1 MFLQMKNEIFLYNN
15 ITEPLVI
22 YAPSTCDVDMIQRLL
37 QRGIKFKP
45 ISVLQSLRR
54 KSLDTFECLLGIV
67 SIDDFEMA
75 QKSEM
80 IEKAL
85 DHEKNIKAIKISRAN
100 NIFNDEHF
108 LLLAVRHSFRKY
120 NCLNLLKEDI

>member
-1 MFLQMKNEIFLYNN
+1 
-15 ITEPLVI
+15 
-22 YAPSTCDVDMIQRLL
+22 MIQRLL
-37 QRGIKFKP
+37 QRGIEFKP

-54 KSLDTFECLLGIV
+54 KSLHTFECLLGIV

-120 NCLNLLKEDI
+120 NRLNLLKEHI